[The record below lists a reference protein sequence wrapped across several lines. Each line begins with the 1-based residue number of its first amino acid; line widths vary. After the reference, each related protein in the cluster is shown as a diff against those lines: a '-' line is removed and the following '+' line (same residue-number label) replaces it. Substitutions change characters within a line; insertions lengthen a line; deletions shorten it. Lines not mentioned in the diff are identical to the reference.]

1 MQLIKEVG
9 LAFNKE
15 QKNLQLSALMMS
27 EWSKMCQRVDGYFCA
42 GQVFMFNDVSS
53 WKSLLS

>member
-1 MQLIKEVG
+1 MRGGRPLQLIKEVG

-27 EWSKMCQRVDGYFCA
+27 E
-42 GQVFMFNDVSS
+42 
-53 WKSLLS
+53 